1 MSRKKKEALQGII
14 YVLPSF
20 ILIMAFCIIPIFM
33 SGYFSFTSYN
43 IMTPPKF
50 VGLENYE
57 RVFQDGYVADAA
69 KNTLLYVLMTV
80 PAQTILSLVFAA
92 FLAYKMQNKTGGFL
106 RSVMFIPVIAS
117 AVTAGTIWRIILN
130 TEGGLLNNILNF
142 FHLDSVNWLG
152 STKTALISICIVAV
166 WKNVGYFLVIY
177 YAGIMGISKD
187 LYEAAKV
194 DGATSIQ
201 QFFKITLP
209 MLKPIT
215 YLVVTLGIIW
225 SFQVFDLAYLM
236 TGGGPGRATVT
247 LVMGIYNAAFKQYKM
262 GYAWTPLG
270 VIGLFFILIFA
281 AICIA
286 PFLYMLI
293 MSFTHSTTLMISWGD
308 VNFTDFTNYEHVF
321 GKSGFFRSLMNSV
334 IVVGCSCF
342 FNCVIASMAAYGFEK
357 KHFWGKEFLFKVYM
371 LTLMIPGQVTMIP
384 VFIIMK
390 KLGLLNTYF
399 ALVVIIL
406 NAFGVFL
413 IRQFMESVPDELLEA
428 AKVDGCPEY
437 KIFINIVIPLI
448 KPVLVS
454 LVVFTFVTSWN
465 DFMWPLVSTT
475 DSSMYTL
482 TVALSLL
489 KTQYQTNYGLI
500 LAGATVSFIFPFIL
514 YAFLQKQFVEGIALS
529 GVKG

>member
-215 YLVVTLGIIW
+215 YLIVTLGIIW

-262 GYAWTPLG
+262 GYACAMAML
-270 VIGLFFILIFA
+270 LLLI
-281 AICIA
+281 
-286 PFLYMLI
+286 
-293 MSFTHSTTLMISWGD
+293 
-308 VNFTDFTNYEHVF
+308 
-321 GKSGFFRSLMNSV
+321 
-334 IVVGCSCF
+334 
-342 FNCVIASMAAYGFEK
+342 
-357 KHFWGKEFLFKVYM
+357 
-371 LTLMIPGQVTMIP
+371 
-384 VFIIMK
+384 
-390 KLGLLNTYF
+390 
-399 ALVVIIL
+399 VVII
-406 NAFGVFL
+406 N
-413 IRQFMESVPDELLEA
+413 
-428 AKVDGCPEY
+428 
-437 KIFINIVIPLI
+437 VIENLFF
-448 KPVLVS
+448 K
-454 LVVFTFVTSWN
+454 
-465 DFMWPLVSTT
+465 
-475 DSSMYTL
+475 
-482 TVALSLL
+482 
-489 KTQYQTNYGLI
+489 
-500 LAGATVSFIFPFIL
+500 
-514 YAFLQKQFVEGIALS
+514 ER
-529 GVKG
+529 KGK

>member
-130 TEGGLLNNILNF
+130 TEGGLLNNILNL

-262 GYAWTPLG
+262 GYACAMAML
-270 VIGLFFILIFA
+270 LLLI
-281 AICIA
+281 
-286 PFLYMLI
+286 
-293 MSFTHSTTLMISWGD
+293 
-308 VNFTDFTNYEHVF
+308 
-321 GKSGFFRSLMNSV
+321 
-334 IVVGCSCF
+334 
-342 FNCVIASMAAYGFEK
+342 
-357 KHFWGKEFLFKVYM
+357 
-371 LTLMIPGQVTMIP
+371 
-384 VFIIMK
+384 
-390 KLGLLNTYF
+390 
-399 ALVVIIL
+399 VVII
-406 NAFGVFL
+406 N
-413 IRQFMESVPDELLEA
+413 
-428 AKVDGCPEY
+428 
-437 KIFINIVIPLI
+437 VIENLFF
-448 KPVLVS
+448 K
-454 LVVFTFVTSWN
+454 
-465 DFMWPLVSTT
+465 
-475 DSSMYTL
+475 
-482 TVALSLL
+482 
-489 KTQYQTNYGLI
+489 
-500 LAGATVSFIFPFIL
+500 
-514 YAFLQKQFVEGIALS
+514 ER
-529 GVKG
+529 KGK

>member
-1 MSRKKKEALQGII
+1 M
-14 YVLPSF
+14 PSF

-262 GYAWTPLG
+262 GYACAMAML
-270 VIGLFFILIFA
+270 LLLI
-281 AICIA
+281 
-286 PFLYMLI
+286 
-293 MSFTHSTTLMISWGD
+293 
-308 VNFTDFTNYEHVF
+308 
-321 GKSGFFRSLMNSV
+321 
-334 IVVGCSCF
+334 
-342 FNCVIASMAAYGFEK
+342 
-357 KHFWGKEFLFKVYM
+357 
-371 LTLMIPGQVTMIP
+371 
-384 VFIIMK
+384 
-390 KLGLLNTYF
+390 
-399 ALVVIIL
+399 VVII
-406 NAFGVFL
+406 N
-413 IRQFMESVPDELLEA
+413 
-428 AKVDGCPEY
+428 
-437 KIFINIVIPLI
+437 VIENLFF
-448 KPVLVS
+448 K
-454 LVVFTFVTSWN
+454 
-465 DFMWPLVSTT
+465 
-475 DSSMYTL
+475 
-482 TVALSLL
+482 
-489 KTQYQTNYGLI
+489 
-500 LAGATVSFIFPFIL
+500 
-514 YAFLQKQFVEGIALS
+514 ER
-529 GVKG
+529 KGK

>member
-1 MSRKKKEALQGII
+1 MIYKEGSDPVSRKKKEALQGII

-166 WKNVGYFLVIY
+166 WKNIGYFLVIY

-262 GYAWTPLG
+262 GYACAMAML
-270 VIGLFFILIFA
+270 LLLI
-281 AICIA
+281 
-286 PFLYMLI
+286 
-293 MSFTHSTTLMISWGD
+293 
-308 VNFTDFTNYEHVF
+308 
-321 GKSGFFRSLMNSV
+321 
-334 IVVGCSCF
+334 
-342 FNCVIASMAAYGFEK
+342 
-357 KHFWGKEFLFKVYM
+357 
-371 LTLMIPGQVTMIP
+371 
-384 VFIIMK
+384 
-390 KLGLLNTYF
+390 
-399 ALVVIIL
+399 VVII
-406 NAFGVFL
+406 N
-413 IRQFMESVPDELLEA
+413 
-428 AKVDGCPEY
+428 
-437 KIFINIVIPLI
+437 VIENLFF
-448 KPVLVS
+448 K
-454 LVVFTFVTSWN
+454 
-465 DFMWPLVSTT
+465 
-475 DSSMYTL
+475 
-482 TVALSLL
+482 
-489 KTQYQTNYGLI
+489 
-500 LAGATVSFIFPFIL
+500 
-514 YAFLQKQFVEGIALS
+514 ER
-529 GVKG
+529 KGK

>member
-1 MSRKKKEALQGII
+1 MIYKEGSDPVSRKKKEALQGII

-262 GYAWTPLG
+262 GYACAMAML
-270 VIGLFFILIFA
+270 LLLI
-281 AICIA
+281 
-286 PFLYMLI
+286 
-293 MSFTHSTTLMISWGD
+293 
-308 VNFTDFTNYEHVF
+308 
-321 GKSGFFRSLMNSV
+321 
-334 IVVGCSCF
+334 
-342 FNCVIASMAAYGFEK
+342 
-357 KHFWGKEFLFKVYM
+357 
-371 LTLMIPGQVTMIP
+371 
-384 VFIIMK
+384 
-390 KLGLLNTYF
+390 
-399 ALVVIIL
+399 VVII
-406 NAFGVFL
+406 
-413 IRQFMESVPDELLEA
+413 
-428 AKVDGCPEY
+428 Y
-437 KIFINIVIPLI
+437 VIENLFF
-448 KPVLVS
+448 K
-454 LVVFTFVTSWN
+454 
-465 DFMWPLVSTT
+465 
-475 DSSMYTL
+475 
-482 TVALSLL
+482 
-489 KTQYQTNYGLI
+489 
-500 LAGATVSFIFPFIL
+500 
-514 YAFLQKQFVEGIALS
+514 ER
-529 GVKG
+529 KGK

>member
-1 MSRKKKEALQGII
+1 MIYKEGSDPVSRKKKEALQGII

-262 GYAWTPLG
+262 GYACAMAML
-270 VIGLFFILIFA
+270 LLLI
-281 AICIA
+281 
-286 PFLYMLI
+286 
-293 MSFTHSTTLMISWGD
+293 
-308 VNFTDFTNYEHVF
+308 
-321 GKSGFFRSLMNSV
+321 
-334 IVVGCSCF
+334 
-342 FNCVIASMAAYGFEK
+342 
-357 KHFWGKEFLFKVYM
+357 
-371 LTLMIPGQVTMIP
+371 
-384 VFIIMK
+384 
-390 KLGLLNTYF
+390 
-399 ALVVIIL
+399 VVII
-406 NAFGVFL
+406 N
-413 IRQFMESVPDELLEA
+413 
-428 AKVDGCPEY
+428 
-437 KIFINIVIPLI
+437 VIENLFF
-448 KPVLVS
+448 KER
-454 LVVFTFVTSWN
+454 
-465 DFMWPLVSTT
+465 MG
-475 DSSMYTL
+475 
-482 TVALSLL
+482 
-489 KTQYQTNYGLI
+489 K
-500 LAGATVSFIFPFIL
+500 
-514 YAFLQKQFVEGIALS
+514 
-529 GVKG
+529 

>member
-80 PAQTILSLVFAA
+80 PAQTILALVFAA

-262 GYAWTPLG
+262 GYACAMAML
-270 VIGLFFILIFA
+270 LLLI
-281 AICIA
+281 
-286 PFLYMLI
+286 
-293 MSFTHSTTLMISWGD
+293 
-308 VNFTDFTNYEHVF
+308 
-321 GKSGFFRSLMNSV
+321 
-334 IVVGCSCF
+334 
-342 FNCVIASMAAYGFEK
+342 
-357 KHFWGKEFLFKVYM
+357 
-371 LTLMIPGQVTMIP
+371 
-384 VFIIMK
+384 
-390 KLGLLNTYF
+390 
-399 ALVVIIL
+399 VVII
-406 NAFGVFL
+406 N
-413 IRQFMESVPDELLEA
+413 
-428 AKVDGCPEY
+428 
-437 KIFINIVIPLI
+437 VIENLFF
-448 KPVLVS
+448 K
-454 LVVFTFVTSWN
+454 
-465 DFMWPLVSTT
+465 
-475 DSSMYTL
+475 
-482 TVALSLL
+482 
-489 KTQYQTNYGLI
+489 
-500 LAGATVSFIFPFIL
+500 
-514 YAFLQKQFVEGIALS
+514 ER
-529 GVKG
+529 KGK

>member
-57 RVFQDGYVADAA
+57 KVFQDGYVADAA

-80 PAQTILSLVFAA
+80 PAQTILALVFAA

-262 GYAWTPLG
+262 GYACAMAML
-270 VIGLFFILIFA
+270 LLLI
-281 AICIA
+281 
-286 PFLYMLI
+286 
-293 MSFTHSTTLMISWGD
+293 
-308 VNFTDFTNYEHVF
+308 
-321 GKSGFFRSLMNSV
+321 
-334 IVVGCSCF
+334 
-342 FNCVIASMAAYGFEK
+342 
-357 KHFWGKEFLFKVYM
+357 
-371 LTLMIPGQVTMIP
+371 
-384 VFIIMK
+384 
-390 KLGLLNTYF
+390 
-399 ALVVIIL
+399 VVII
-406 NAFGVFL
+406 N
-413 IRQFMESVPDELLEA
+413 
-428 AKVDGCPEY
+428 
-437 KIFINIVIPLI
+437 VIENLFF
-448 KPVLVS
+448 K
-454 LVVFTFVTSWN
+454 
-465 DFMWPLVSTT
+465 
-475 DSSMYTL
+475 
-482 TVALSLL
+482 
-489 KTQYQTNYGLI
+489 
-500 LAGATVSFIFPFIL
+500 
-514 YAFLQKQFVEGIALS
+514 ER
-529 GVKG
+529 KGK

>member
-1 MSRKKKEALQGII
+1 MSRKKKEALQGSI

-262 GYAWTPLG
+262 GYACAMAML
-270 VIGLFFILIFA
+270 LLLI
-281 AICIA
+281 
-286 PFLYMLI
+286 
-293 MSFTHSTTLMISWGD
+293 
-308 VNFTDFTNYEHVF
+308 
-321 GKSGFFRSLMNSV
+321 
-334 IVVGCSCF
+334 
-342 FNCVIASMAAYGFEK
+342 
-357 KHFWGKEFLFKVYM
+357 
-371 LTLMIPGQVTMIP
+371 
-384 VFIIMK
+384 
-390 KLGLLNTYF
+390 
-399 ALVVIIL
+399 VVII
-406 NAFGVFL
+406 N
-413 IRQFMESVPDELLEA
+413 
-428 AKVDGCPEY
+428 
-437 KIFINIVIPLI
+437 VIENLFF
-448 KPVLVS
+448 K
-454 LVVFTFVTSWN
+454 
-465 DFMWPLVSTT
+465 
-475 DSSMYTL
+475 
-482 TVALSLL
+482 
-489 KTQYQTNYGLI
+489 
-500 LAGATVSFIFPFIL
+500 
-514 YAFLQKQFVEGIALS
+514 ER
-529 GVKG
+529 KGK

>member
-57 RVFQDGYVADAA
+57 EVFQDGYVADAA
-69 KNTLLYVLMTV
+69 KKTLFYVLMTV
-80 PAQTILSLVFAA
+80 QEQTILSLVFAA

-262 GYAWTPLG
+262 GYACAMAML
-270 VIGLFFILIFA
+270 LLLI
-281 AICIA
+281 
-286 PFLYMLI
+286 
-293 MSFTHSTTLMISWGD
+293 
-308 VNFTDFTNYEHVF
+308 
-321 GKSGFFRSLMNSV
+321 
-334 IVVGCSCF
+334 
-342 FNCVIASMAAYGFEK
+342 
-357 KHFWGKEFLFKVYM
+357 
-371 LTLMIPGQVTMIP
+371 
-384 VFIIMK
+384 
-390 KLGLLNTYF
+390 
-399 ALVVIIL
+399 VVII
-406 NAFGVFL
+406 N
-413 IRQFMESVPDELLEA
+413 
-428 AKVDGCPEY
+428 
-437 KIFINIVIPLI
+437 VIENLFF
-448 KPVLVS
+448 K
-454 LVVFTFVTSWN
+454 
-465 DFMWPLVSTT
+465 
-475 DSSMYTL
+475 
-482 TVALSLL
+482 
-489 KTQYQTNYGLI
+489 
-500 LAGATVSFIFPFIL
+500 
-514 YAFLQKQFVEGIALS
+514 ER
-529 GVKG
+529 KGK